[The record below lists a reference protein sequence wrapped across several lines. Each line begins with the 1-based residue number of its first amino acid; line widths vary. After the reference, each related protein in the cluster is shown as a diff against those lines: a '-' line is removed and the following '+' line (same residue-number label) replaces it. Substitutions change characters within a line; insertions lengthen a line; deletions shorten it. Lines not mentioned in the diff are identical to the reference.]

1 MSAQSKLVWRMS
13 VIPSPG
19 RIFIGYVL
27 VLLTATAGVVVFPFS
42 SISMGMF
49 FATVAAFYL
58 MTTLILMKV
67 YLFRLVAGYRAS
79 IKFGRRLIFVQVTPQ
94 SPRERVNRPSARN
107 SWTPK
112 ERTWISG
119 IDGLMGLAEWLPHR
133 HPRLMIYAISTP
145 VL

>member
-79 IKFGRRLIFVQVTPQ
+79 IKFGRRLIFGAGHASESQ
-94 SPRERVNRPSARN
+94 
-107 SWTPK
+107 
-112 ERTWISG
+112 RTSKSSLRQKLLDAQGTDMDLWDRW
-119 IDGLMGLAEWLPHR
+119 IDGLG
-133 HPRLMIYAISTP
+133 
-145 VL
+145 